1 VPEHVPGTVR
11 IVTTIDAALD
21 EAVER
26 ATVALDAATGSSS
39 LCSLS
44 RSGTPM
50 PGIKYPEGAW
60 AALRDA
66 QRAVRSGGDPREQI
80 SAVRDRW
87 RADLASHEQRGSG
100 PDWIAYLTGGVDA
113 LDGLLESASGS
124 LDD

>member
-1 VPEHVPGTVR
+1 MSDVAVR
-11 IVTTIDAALD
+11 VQTALD
-21 EAVER
+21 R
-26 ATVALDAATGSSS
+26 AAAALDAAAGSSS

-44 RSGTPM
+44 RSGVPM

-66 QRAVRSGGDPREQI
+66 QRAIRSGGDPRGQV

-87 RADLASHEQRGSG
+87 GADLASREERASG

-113 LDGLLESASGS
+113 LDGV
-124 LDD
+124 LDPD

>member
-1 VPEHVPGTVR
+1 MMREVSGAETVLTCHV
-11 IVTTIDAALD
+11 DAA
-21 EAVER
+21 AR
-26 ATVALDAATGSSS
+26 TLDAAAGSSS

-44 RSGTPM
+44 RAGIAI